1 MTRKY
6 LLAVSCGK
14 ELIRVDSWGVIADGF
29 VSDLDAEALEQLG
42 KRLIAEARVLRLKR
56 VA

>member
-6 LLAVSCGK
+6 RLAVSCGK